1 MITYYQK
8 RKNNLYKLTYYS
20 SLFALILFFN
30 FSCKKGCTDPNASNY
45 DPTAKKENNTC
56 EYDSS
61 STETNISLITF
72 HYYDSDSF
80 YLDSIYQDDFG
91 NTIKFSR
98 ANFYFGNPTYYNS
111 NGQNIASSNSY
122 SLISSTET
130 IYDFGDAPTDL
141 INTMDVIIGVD
152 SITNHIDP
160 ANYSSSNALAYQS
173 PSMHWQMGTN
183 TQNWSYL
190 FIVLEGQVD
199 IDGNGTFDS
208 GETFVYHIGGDDFR
222 AEINA
227 INWNPPIN
235 QLATYT
241 IEIDINWANFVN
253 NIDISSDVFTHTMDN
268 IPLATIIS
276 TNAIT
281 VISEH

>member
-1 MITYYQK
+1 MTTHYQK
-8 RKNNLYKLTYYS
+8 RNNNLYKLTYL
-20 SLFALILFFN
+20 SLFSLLLFFN
-30 FSCKKGCTDPNASNY
+30 FGCRKGCTDPNALNY
-45 DPTAKKENNTC
+45 DPTAKKDNNTC
-56 EYDSS
+56 EYDST

-72 HYYDSDSF
+72 HYYDSDGF

-91 NTIKFSR
+91 NNIKFSR
-98 ANFYFGNPTYYNS
+98 ANFYFGNPIYYNS
-111 NGQNIASSNSY
+111 TGQKIASSNSY
-122 SLISSTET
+122 TLISSTEA

-160 ANYSSSNALAYQS
+160 ANYPSSNSLSYQS
-173 PSMHWQMGTN
+173 PSMHWQMGTAP
-183 TQNWSYL
+183 QNWSYL

-253 NIDISSDVFTHTMDN
+253 NIDMSADVFTHTMDN
-268 IPLATIIS
+268 IPLATTIS
-276 TNAIT
+276 TNAVT

>member
-1 MITYYQK
+1 MITQFQGRNK
-8 RKNNLYKLTYYS
+8 NLYKIIYLGFFF
-20 SLFALILFFN
+20 LVLFFN
-30 FSCKKGCTDPNASNY
+30 FGCRKGCTDPNALNY
-45 DPTAKKENNTC
+45 DPTAKKDNNTC
-56 EYDSS
+56 EYDST
-61 STETNISLITF
+61 STVTNISLITF
-72 HYYDSDSF
+72 HYYDSDGF

-98 ANFYFGNPTYYNS
+98 ANFYFGNPIYYNS
-111 NGQNIASSNSY
+111 SGQNIAFSNSY
-122 SLISSTET
+122 VLISSTES
-130 IYDFGDAPTDL
+130 IYDFGGASTDL
-141 INTMDVIIGVD
+141 INTMDVIIGID

-160 ANYSSSNALAYQS
+160 ANYSSSNPLAYQS
-173 PSMHWQMGTN
+173 PSMHWQMGTDP
-183 TQNWSYL
+183 QNWSYL

-241 IEIDINWANFVN
+241 IEIDVNWANFVN
-253 NIDISSDVFTHTMDN
+253 NIDMSTDVFTHTMDN
-268 IPLATIIS
+268 IPLATTIS
-276 TNAIT
+276 TNAVT